1 MMKSYIVYSDT
12 CLSFG
17 TLCSVMQVK
26 LTEISNNATLF
37 NMQVI
42 QDSGYSGLCLRGK
55 SVIFK
60 NMFVQVRIVY
70 DKSTKFTITVID
82 SILQS
87 IFHTG

>member
-1 MMKSYIVYSDT
+1 MLHNHILKVSFSCIPNLLEKKVIIHHLIFNQKMMKSYIVYSDT

-42 QDSGYSGLCLRGK
+42 QDSGYSGLCLRGTL
-55 SVIFK
+55 
-60 NMFVQVRIVY
+60 Y
-70 DKSTKFTITVID
+70 TI
-82 SILQS
+82 
-87 IFHTG
+87 

>member
-42 QDSGYSGLCLRGK
+42 QDSGYSGLYRIL
-55 SVIFK
+55 VI
-60 NMFVQVRIVY
+60 QVYV
-70 DKSTKFTITVID
+70 
-82 SILQS
+82 
-87 IFHTG
+87 